1 MNTPKNEQTNELIKM
16 IKRQT
21 DYSEEIIK
29 EKLQEKN
36 AEEIILEYNG
46 VDTNKPKEDN
56 MSTNQ
61 KIFKSI
67 REQFN
72 QSKTS

>member
-1 MNTPKNEQTNELIKM
+1 MNTPKTEQTNELIKM